1 MFKSMQKRIFLGYL
15 LMTYVLFFVSFY
27 ILYELQ
33 TESLLDQ
40 TISNSMDL
48 NEVYAEQMGD
58 VIEAK
63 IDALNLIANTQT
75 EGLDHDDM
83 IMQLKRLVEN
93 DHYGFLTGFYVNMAG
108 KVYFSNGETNDS
120 SDRAYFI
127 EMMKSQPDYVISKPI
142 IGRESN
148 REVFVLGVP
157 LRVHGQVVGMV
168 AGSTDLREIS
178 EIINE
183 NKMPLNSFA
192 WIVEADG
199 LVVAHPNKSIRM
211 TTNLDETNTYVSE
224 DGESIW
230 EGMENNHKGFIQY
243 TDQNQDKE
251 KVLTFYEIDNTNGW
265 KLGITTLMSDINKPI
280 QYFRTVIL
288 IIASLTLI
296 LFAWINHK
304 IASRMVKPII
314 ELAQAVSAS
323 EGYVNKLD
331 IDVSDDEIGVLVKAY
346 NKMADEIDSHTE
358 NLEKLVE
365 KRTEELKKLT
375 EKLESHN
382 TLLTKSNTEL
392 YSMANTD
399 QLTGLLNR
407 RFIIDEVERLIDL
420 VEEGRVN
427 DFSLLFLDLDNFKY
441 YNDTF
446 GHNVGDNL
454 LIAVSNMLKDHFRA
468 SDIVGRYGGDE
479 FIVIM
484 PGTQLDQSKEAAS
497 KVRSLFQEKNGFIGD
512 VARWLDTNRDALEL
526 EKILDG
532 SCGVITYS
540 DLQLKDADSILKEAD
555 RRMYQQKKE
564 HKANQ
569 S

>member
-33 TESLLDQ
+33 TENLLDQ

-93 DHYGFLTGFYVNMAG
+93 DHYGFLTGFYTSKSG
-108 KVYFSNGETNDS
+108 KAYFSNGEINDS

-199 LVVAHPNKSIRM
+199 LVVAHPDKSIRM
-211 TTNLDETNTYVSE
+211 TMNLDETSTYVSE
-224 DGESIW
+224 DGDSIW
-230 EGMENNHKGFIQY
+230 NGMESNHKGFIQY
-243 TDQNQDKE
+243 TDQNQNKE

-304 IASRMVKPII
+304 IASKMVKPII

-484 PGTQLDQSKEAAS
+484 PGTQSDQSKEAAS
-497 KVRSLFQEKNGFIGD
+497 KVRSLFQEKNGFIDD

-564 HKANQ
+564 HKANKL
-569 S
+569 